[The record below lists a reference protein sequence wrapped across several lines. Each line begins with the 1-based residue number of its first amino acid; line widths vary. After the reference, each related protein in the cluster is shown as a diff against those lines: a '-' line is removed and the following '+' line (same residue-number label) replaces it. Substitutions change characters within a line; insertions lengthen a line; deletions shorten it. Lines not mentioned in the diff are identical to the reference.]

1 MPQTNAYTRGVK
13 YIKIAKLDSGSV
25 DQSIELQSLTDIR
38 IKFSDVPN
46 VTQYNVGAINE
57 YPTYYL
63 YTIVPTDV
71 TSSVDQEILNYK
83 VSGSSST
90 LTGTTQTNTNV
101 SRISNYTTQLGTNT
115 LGYFTASSGIY
126 TLGNTPNTIL
136 SWTSSLNI
144 NYTDPGGLG
153 ASAFF
158 IFGQLDNNGNF
169 IEPYT
174 QYNLSLPG
182 GSGNISRTFSS
193 SYTPVEN
200 QTYGWGLW
208 QQNIVRISTFTNQ
221 FLITQSV
228 SPQSSTYDIT
238 VLEPYV
244 GENFY
249 NSDCNVLQNNADVNV
264 ISPFYMDVDFTNS
277 PIVAQN
283 QSSILNGTAARAQV
297 QSWNYSYFSNIS
309 GRYLGKQQNAI
320 AINVYTSASQFTTPS
335 VNGFTGSWPGDSTS
349 PSIPVP
355 GNIVIQSLDSCIYEV
370 NWGGGGYPENA
381 NGGGINMGNIYL
393 VGETKDD
400 VAIIKPG
407 TDIYYDLLA
416 KIFPS
421 GSTAY
426 QYQYSNTSGLPN
438 LLNITYPA
446 LGLPGASYYVASNYV
461 NPSIYYPGS
470 GVTQYWG
477 ILYPTGSAT
486 SGLVGVPYID
496 LGDVQSTNTY
506 LAEINGSGYLQQ
518 STNNIDNTT
527 LLNTIF
533 SGGSYSG
540 ATYITYPKD
549 RWFLSFYS
557 GSGLTSSLSTG
568 LPKTTD
574 GTPLEQYGYPFEIN
588 YLYSPPG
595 NNYLI
600 LKNISTNNVKYWF
613 ETGSTYHSGAPVN
626 IGSSGSK
633 SYTGM
638 LITKADT
645 PTNGLTIYGVPSLN
659 FAGTGQGY
667 ILSQYPKKVITENID
682 YITKTYGNNP
692 N

>member
-25 DQSIELQSLTDIR
+25 DQSNELQNLTDIR
-38 IKFSDVPN
+38 IKFSDIPN

-71 TSSVDQEILNYK
+71 TSSIDQEILDYK
-83 VSGSSST
+83 VSGST
-90 LTGTTQTNTNV
+90 TTGTSV
-101 SRISNYTTQLGTNT
+101 SPTTIRLNNFSINTNT
-115 LGYFTASSGIY
+115 LNYFTASSGTY
-126 TLGNTPNTIL
+126 TLGNTPNVIL
-136 SWTSSLNI
+136 SVTSSVNVATPAAGCTV
-144 NYTDPGGLG
+144 YF
-153 ASAFF
+153 S
-158 IFGQLDNNGNF
+158 QLDSNGSSISTLF
-169 IEPYT
+169 T
-174 QYNLSLPG
+174 
-182 GSGNISRTFSS
+182 GSFTATAGVANGTFSGS
-193 SYTPVEN
+193 FTPIEGSN
-200 QTYGWGLW
+200 YGMFL
-208 QQNIVRISTFTNQ
+208 QVSTFTGLSYTIN
-221 FLITQSV
+221 LLVTQSV

-249 NSDCNVLQNNADVNV
+249 NSDCNVLQNNVDVNV
-264 ISPFYMDVDFTNS
+264 ISPLYMDVDFTNS

-283 QSSILNGTAARAQV
+283 QASILNGTAARAQV

-320 AINVYTSASQFTTPS
+320 AINIYTSASQFTTPS
-335 VNGFTGSWPGDSTS
+335 VNGFTGSWPGDTTS

-355 GNIVIQSLDSCIYEV
+355 GNIIIQSLDSCIYEV
-370 NWGGGGYPENA
+370 NWGGGGYPENT
-381 NGGGINMGNIYL
+381 NGGGISMGNIYL

-400 VAIIKPG
+400 VTIIKPG

-416 KIFPS
+416 KMFPS

-426 QYQYSNTSGLPN
+426 QYQYSNVSGLPN

-446 LGLPGASYYVASNYV
+446 LGLPGASYYLASNGKLPRPGS
-461 NPSIYYPGS
+461 NPSSSYQGYF
-470 GVTQYWG
+470 
-477 ILYPTGSAT
+477 YPTGA
-486 SGLVGVPYID
+486 LAV
-496 LGDVQSTNTY
+496 TNPFIY
-506 LAEINGSGYLQQ
+506 LYGPALISYYNISKADINNSGYLYQVAGWGTG
-518 STNNIDNTT
+518 SASDSVT
-527 LLNTIF
+527 LASLIQNMSSSI
-533 SGGSYSG
+533 SQGS
-540 ATYITYPKD
+540 
-549 RWFLSFYS
+549 RWFISLYS
-557 GSGLTSSLSTG
+557 GSGTSTTLTSG
-568 LPKTTD
+568 LPPVAS
-574 GTPLEQYGYPFEIN
+574 GILNQYGYAFEVQTAYTSSDIFGNAGSN
-588 YLYSPPG
+588 YGY
-595 NNYLI
+595 I
-600 LKNISTNNVKYWF
+600 LFK
-613 ETGSTYHSGAPVN
+613 TGSN
-626 IGSSGSK
+626 IYDVASWFSGSTILPLGM
-633 SYTGM
+633 SASVPSTGM

>member
-38 IKFSDVPN
+38 IQFTDVPN

-83 VSGSSST
+83 VSGSSNT
-90 LTGTTQTNTNV
+90 KTGNFTFT
-101 SRISNYTTQLGTNT
+101 ISNYTNVSGNT
-115 LGYFTASSGIY
+115 LNYFTASSGY
-126 TLGNTPNTIL
+126 WVLGNTPNTLLSVTCSVSWSRDTVGGGTNTSQSIQLYDYIYGNHITLSSVPSPGIL
-136 SWTSSLNI
+136 NNWV
-144 NYTDPGGLG
+144 
-153 ASAFF
+153 ASASFTP
-158 IFGQLDNNGNF
+158 
-169 IEPYT
+169 IEGSQYVVYVNTGLTGLYT
-174 QYNLSLPG
+174 TTLYSASL
-182 GSGNISRTFSS
+182 
-193 SYTPVEN
+193 
-200 QTYGWGLW
+200 
-208 QQNIVRISTFTNQ
+208 
-221 FLITQSV
+221 LITQSV
-228 SPQSSTYDIT
+228 APQSSNYDIT

-249 NSDCNVLQNNADVNV
+249 NSDCNVLQNNVDVNV
-264 ISPFYMDVDFTNS
+264 ISPLYMDVDFTNS

-283 QSSILNGTAARAQV
+283 QAAILNGTAARAQV

-320 AINVYTSASQFTTPS
+320 AINIYTSASQFTTPS
-335 VNGFTGSWPGDSTS
+335 VNGFTGSWPGDTTS

-355 GNIVIQSLDSCIYEV
+355 GNIIIQSLDSCIYEV

-438 LLNITYPA
+438 QLNITYPA

-461 NPSIYYPGS
+461 NPSIYYPGL

-645 PTNGLTIYGVPSLN
+645 PTNGLTIYGIPSLN

-667 ILSQYPKKVITENID
+667 ILSPYPKKVITENID